1 MNGKRQNFRI
11 CQTPAEFKVAG
22 LSGEPHPPKALLL
35 TFSSSDSCKR
45 PMRGVIMAI
54 LHVGTLML
62 KNMTCPKLSIKQA
75 VEKELIL
82 ALLIVTPVLQAVKF

>member
-1 MNGKRQNFRI
+1 
-11 CQTPAEFKVAG
+11 
-22 LSGEPHPPKALLL
+22 
-35 TFSSSDSCKR
+35 
-45 PMRGVIMAI
+45 MAI